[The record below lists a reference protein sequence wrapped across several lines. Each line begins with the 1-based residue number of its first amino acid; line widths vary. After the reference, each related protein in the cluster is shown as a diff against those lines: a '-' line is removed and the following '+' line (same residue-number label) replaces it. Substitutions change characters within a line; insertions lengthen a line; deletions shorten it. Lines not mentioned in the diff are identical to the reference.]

1 MPSLRPKG
9 GGDNPF
15 ARARG
20 ASPPPPPVTR
30 FLNNL
35 NKITISATVMNDD
48 DRLSY
53 LPVSR
58 CVDVGNTNHPK
69 TISDPKAV
77 AAESGVLLS
86 KPKAPSLF
94 TMRILVRSTS
104 GDWDIRDMKCQI

>member
-35 NKITISATVMNDD
+35 NKISATEMTVYHI
-48 DRLSY
+48 Y
-53 LPVSR
+53 LFQ
-58 CVDVGNTNHPK
+58 DVLMLKTPK

-86 KPKAPSLF
+86 KPKAPSPF

-104 GDWDIRDMKCQI
+104 GNWDIRDMKCQI

>member
-53 LPVSR
+53 LPVQ
-58 CVDVGNTNHPK
+58 DVLMLKNHPK
-69 TISDPKAV
+69 KISDPKAV

-86 KPKAPSLF
+86 KPKAPYLF

-104 GDWDIRDMKCQI
+104 GDWDIRDVKCQI

>member
-58 CVDVGNTNHPK
+58 CVDVTKHQSPQNNFRPQGRGSRIGRP
-69 TISDPKAV
+69 IIKAQ
-77 AAESGVLLS
+77 STLS
-86 KPKAPSLF
+86 VHNEDL
-94 TMRILVRSTS
+94 STVN
-104 GDWDIRDMKCQI
+104 IR

>member
-53 LPVSR
+53 LPVQ
-58 CVDVGNTNHPK
+58 DVLMLKTPK

-104 GDWDIRDMKCQI
+104 GDWDIRDVKCQI

>member
-35 NKITISATVMNDD
+35 NKITISATVMNNNDP
-48 DRLSY
+48 LSY
-53 LPVSR
+53 LPVQ
-58 CVDVGNTNHPK
+58 DVLMLKTPITPKQFQTPRPWQQNRASYYQSPKHP
-69 TISDPKAV
+69 
-77 AAESGVLLS
+77 L
-86 KPKAPSLF
+86 
-94 TMRILVRSTS
+94 RS
-104 GDWDIRDMKCQI
+104 Q

>member
-35 NKITISATVMNDD
+35 NKITISATVMNVDD
-48 DRLSY
+48 PLSY
-53 LPVSR
+53 LPVQ
-58 CVDVGNTNHPK
+58 DVLMLKTTK
-69 TISDPKAV
+69 TISDPKAE

-86 KPKAPSLF
+86 KPKAPSPF

-104 GDWDIRDMKCQI
+104 GD

>member
-35 NKITISATVMNDD
+35 NKISATVMT
-48 DRLSY
+48 LYHIY
-53 LPVSR
+53 LFQ
-58 CVDVGNTNHPK
+58 DVLMLQNTNHPK

>member
-35 NKITISATVMNDD
+35 NKITISATEMNNDD
-48 DRLSY
+48 PLSY

-58 CVDVGNTNHPK
+58 CVDVEKSPQNNFRPQGRGSRIGRP
-69 TISDPKAV
+69 IIKAQ
-77 AAESGVLLS
+77 STLS
-86 KPKAPSLF
+86 VHNEDL
-94 TMRILVRSTS
+94 STVN
-104 GDWDIRDMKCQI
+104 IR

>member
-58 CVDVGNTNHPK
+58 CVDVENHQNNFRPQGRGSR
-69 TISDPKAV
+69 IGRPIIKAQ
-77 AAESGVLLS
+77 STLS
-86 KPKAPSLF
+86 VHNEDL
-94 TMRILVRSTS
+94 STVN
-104 GDWDIRDMKCQI
+104 IR